1 MVARISCNPI
11 LDVVIFIRNL
21 FHLGNFEKTEEPA
34 ESPITTK
41 ISALLNDNTST
52 GKIIRHILKDRTLN
66 RIKCGNKHVKNILN
80 IFDNRSNN

>member
-1 MVARISCNPI
+1 MRRSLAIQVIILVDYDGFEDIMQHNPI

-41 ISALLNDNTST
+41 ISALLNDNRST
-52 GKIIRHILKDRTLN
+52 GKIIRHISKDRTLN
-66 RIKCGNKHVKNILN
+66 RMY
-80 IFDNRSNN
+80 